1 MIRHLVAAGFALA
14 VVVVTVI
21 LGVTTVM
28 HGVGV

>member
-1 MIRHLVAAGFALA
+1 MVRHLVAVSFALA
-14 VVVVTVI
+14 VVVVAVI